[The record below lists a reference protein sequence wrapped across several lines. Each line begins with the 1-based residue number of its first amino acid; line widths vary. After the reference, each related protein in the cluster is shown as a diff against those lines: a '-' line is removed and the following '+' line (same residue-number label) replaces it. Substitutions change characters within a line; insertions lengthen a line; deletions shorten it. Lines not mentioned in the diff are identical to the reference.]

1 MNDFNQKPTHDT
13 TKLAAYLSGFNAATM
28 DREDDPTADTD
39 GHVISGSIINRPE
52 SESSTAPVR
61 VRIGHGVAASTAA
74 AMLRKMADMLEQTP
88 EFLSEKPGFAVRR
101 LPDGSTMTKQL
112 TIENMKA
119 VAQSLPKDERDRFY
133 AMLDQIRIQIDDHDT
148 GKSDPNDLMY

>member
-13 TKLAAYLSGFNAATM
+13 TKLAAYLSGFNAATV

-39 GHVISGSIINRPE
+39 GHVISGSIVNRPD
-52 SESSTAPVR
+52 SDSQTAPVR
-61 VRIGHGVAASTAA
+61 VRIGHGVAPATAA
-74 AMLRKMADMLEQTP
+74 SMLRKMADMIEKSP

-101 LPDGSTMTKQL
+101 LPDGSNLTKQL

-119 VAQSLPKDERDRFY
+119 VAKSLPREERARFY
-133 AMLDQIRIQIDDHDT
+133 AMLDQIRIQIDDHET